1 MLVLETARYIIDDD
15 QDESQVST
23 DNKSQDDLR
32 EETLTTKSMIQ
43 LRLEGKNREDGHTP
57 VPAISGFGLTIG
69 TSISSADCV
78 EEL

>member
-43 LRLEGKNREDGHTP
+43 LRLEGETGKMDIRLYQLYLDL
-57 VPAISGFGLTIG
+57 V
-69 TSISSADCV
+69 
-78 EEL
+78 